1 MMDNSNKFRCF
12 RITQAYCSVCTW
24 GFIQHFAVVRKLSF
38 LLWITLLSCG
48 LCVELGLETK
58 VQGFGGMF
66 LAKYECWAV
75 AIRACR
81 RNHTFSTQFHAR
93 THTAPTV
100 SKDRISPLTPIFLS
114 FSNHSPSLSVFLSS
128 ILFVSPVSTIQDPP
142 PLNSIPASTVTQIH
156 IPAPKPPAL
165 SPGCHSNSV
174 GGERH
179 PCLTPLCNHTPI
191 LFLLPL
197 QSHPVFLTHPIP
209 TSPTPAGHLQLSA
222 NRNHPFLRHSRGC
235 KAAQQQWR
243 EKREIVVKTM
253 T

>member
-1 MMDNSNKFRCF
+1 MMDNSNKIQCF

-142 PLNSIPASTVTQIH
+142 PS
-156 IPAPKPPAL
+156 
-165 SPGCHSNSV
+165 
-174 GGERH
+174 
-179 PCLTPLCNHTPI
+179 I
-191 LFLLPL
+191 LFLLPQL
-197 QSHPVFLTHPIP
+197 HKYTYPLLNPQR
-209 TSPTPAGHLQLSA
+209 SPQGAIVTQWEGSVTPALLLYATTPPSSSCFPSNHILFSWLIQYQHPLRLQVTSSCRPIGITRFYVTAGGVKLLS
-222 NRNHPFLRHSRGC
+222 NNEGKKERL
-235 KAAQQQWR
+235 
-243 EKREIVVKTM
+243 
-253 T
+253 